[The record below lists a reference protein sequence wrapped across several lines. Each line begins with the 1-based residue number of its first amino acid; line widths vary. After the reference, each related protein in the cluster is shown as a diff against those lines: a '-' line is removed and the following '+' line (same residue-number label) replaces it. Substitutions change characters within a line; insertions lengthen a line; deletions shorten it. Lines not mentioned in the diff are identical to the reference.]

1 MKQNLKIDSTVSS
14 GEEGKYIVY
23 VYFTWPPLEE
33 ALSILTLAFVLLK
46 ATFFWDG
53 LIKTNEADAKLNY
66 KLSKNNHL

>member
-14 GEEGKYIVY
+14 GEEGKYILY

-46 ATFFWDG
+46 TAFLG
-53 LIKTNEADAKLNY
+53 RIN
-66 KLSKNNHL
+66 KNK